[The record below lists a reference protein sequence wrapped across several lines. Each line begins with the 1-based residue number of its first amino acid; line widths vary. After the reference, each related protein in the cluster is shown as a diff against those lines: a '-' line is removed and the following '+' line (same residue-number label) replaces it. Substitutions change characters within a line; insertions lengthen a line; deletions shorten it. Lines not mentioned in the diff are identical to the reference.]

1 MKKCSKTKKRKQE
14 RKQKMK
20 TKKTKKKIAIFGA
33 LIALMFIASPLT
45 LSLTEASTDGSN
57 NITTALAENPDGGK
71 NRPEI
76 KPTDEGL
83 EIESI
88 DEDGNGYWL
97 NIIGTKSFFKF
108 KYISDGSIQDDTQ
121 FKLMIFKA
129 IEYQDTNKNGVFDI
143 EDQVLHEF
151 LLGGQHPDGMGQNKT
166 LVLWDYTLESIE
178 IGGLE
183 GWKIVMNT
191 NDTQP
196 ESSFEMS
203 IVLWIFQETTEYE
216 GYTIDAFTVKIDFLF
231 LDIPWTA
238 SDSNLALKV
247 FMKSEQNYRYR
258 SHMGDDI
265 DKYENKN
272 MTGVSTNP
280 DTNEQIN
287 GYAKVYFSWI
297 NTADLKTKDL
307 GTIVKTVPVN
317 STEIEHTQ
325 KGDPNVPEGD
335 FGGYGKGID
344 QLYLCYPHFDS
355 EQYTLVHDPIIGVE
369 TVGGQIT
376 NIVIGVAVILSIIAV
391 AIVLI
396 KRR

>member
-1 MKKCSKTKKRKQE
+1 MKIMKSKTR
-14 RKQKMK
+14 M
-20 TKKTKKKIAIFGA
+20 AIFGA
-33 LIALMFIASPLT
+33 LIALMFILSPLT
-45 LSLTEASTDGSN
+45 LSLTEASTDETSD
-57 NITTALAENPDGGK
+57 ITAEIAENPDGGK
-71 NRPEI
+71 NRPQI

-97 NIIGTKSFFKF
+97 NIIGSKSFFKF
-108 KYISDGSIQDDTQ
+108 KYISDGSIQDNTQ
-121 FKLMIFKA
+121 FKVMIFKA
-129 IEYQDTNKNGVFDI
+129 IEYQDINQNGVFDT
-143 EDQVLHEF
+143 EDKTLHQY
-151 LLGGQHPDGMGQNKT
+151 LLGGQHPDGLDPNKT
-166 LVLWDYTLESIE
+166 IVTWNYTLEPIK
-178 IGGLE
+178 IDDKE
-183 GWKIVMNT
+183 GWKIIMTT

-196 ESSFEMS
+196 ESSFQMQ
-203 IVLWIFQETTEYE
+203 IILWLFQETTEIE
-216 GYTIDAFTVKIDFLF
+216 GYTIDAFTIKIDFLF
-231 LDIPWTA
+231 LDIPWTT
-238 SDSNLALKV
+238 SDSNLALKI

-272 MTGVSTNP
+272 MTGISTNP
-280 DTNEQIN
+280 DTNDKIN
-287 GYAKVYFSWI
+287 GYTKVYFSWI

-307 GTIVKTVPVN
+307 QTTVKTVPVN
-317 STEIEHTQ
+317 STEIEHTS

-355 EQYTLVHDPIIGVE
+355 DQYTLVHDPIIGVE
-369 TVGGQIT
+369 TIGGQMA
-376 NIVIGVAVILSIIAV
+376 NIVVGVAVILSIIAV

>member
-1 MKKCSKTKKRKQE
+1 MKIINSKTR
-14 RKQKMK
+14 M
-20 TKKTKKKIAIFGA
+20 AMFGA
-33 LIALMFIASPLT
+33 LIALMFVLSPLS
-45 LSLTEASTDGSN
+45 LSLTEASTDS
-57 NITTALAENPDGGK
+57 TTEINTEIMENPDGGK

-76 KPTDEGL
+76 KPTDEGI
-83 EIESI
+83 EIEAI

-121 FKLMIFKA
+121 FKVMIFKA
-129 IEYQDTNKNGVFDI
+129 IEYLDTNKNGVFDT
-143 EDQVLHEF
+143 EDQTLHEY
-151 LLGGQHPDGMGQNKT
+151 LLGGQHPDGIDPNKT
-166 LVLWDYTLESIE
+166 IVTWNYTLESIK
-178 IGGLE
+178 IGDVE

-196 ESSFEMS
+196 ESSFQMR
-203 IVLWIFQETTEYE
+203 IIFWLFQETTEIE
-216 GYTIDAFTVKIDFLF
+216 GYTVDSFTIKIDFLF

-238 SDSNLALKV
+238 SDSNLALKI
-247 FMKSEQNYRYR
+247 FMKSEQNYRHR

-280 DTNEQIN
+280 DTNNKIT

-307 GTIVKTVPVN
+307 ETTVKTVPVN
-317 STEIEHTQ
+317 STEIEHTT
-325 KGDPNVPEGD
+325 KGDPNVPEEAL
-335 FGGYGKGID
+335 GGYGKAID

-355 EQYTLVHDPIIGVE
+355 NQYTLVHDPIIGVE